1 MSLEINPPSFY
12 EEESTDLSWLEERRS
27 ELNKEQNKIGL
38 QQVKIDLLIEKQDKK
53 IPLIRV
59 KFFTSDYEGDQLLF
73 NQLQTIKAIK
83 KILQRRWDKLDAKW
97 NEYERQIDLLTD
109 QINNL

>member
-1 MSLEINPPSFY
+1 MALEINPPSFY
-12 EEESTDLSWLEERRS
+12 EKESTDLSWLQERRS

-38 QQVKIDLLIEKQDKK
+38 QQVKIDLLIEKQNKK
-53 IPLIRV
+53 IFPIRV
-59 KFFTSDYEGDQLLF
+59 EFFTSDYEGDQKLY
-73 NQLQTIKAIK
+73 NQLRTAKAIK

-109 QINNL
+109 QINAL

>member
-1 MSLEINPPSFY
+1 MALEINPPSFY
-12 EEESTDLSWLEERRS
+12 EKESTDLSWLEERRS
-27 ELNKEQNKIGL
+27 ELMNEQNKIGL
-38 QQVKIDLLIEKQDKK
+38 KQCKLDVLIDKQNSKV
-53 IPLIRV
+53 LSIRI

-109 QINNL
+109 QINDL